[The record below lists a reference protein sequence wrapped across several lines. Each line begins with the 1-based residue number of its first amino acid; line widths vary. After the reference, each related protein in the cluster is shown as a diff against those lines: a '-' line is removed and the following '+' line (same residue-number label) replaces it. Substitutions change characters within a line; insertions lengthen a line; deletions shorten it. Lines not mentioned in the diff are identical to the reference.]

1 MPTKE
6 PIPPPPKKRL
16 VDDPSAESALQLA
29 VWWRKA
35 TKNGDSLE
43 ASKMIASMG
52 KIIDM
57 IIERVDRPPTSPPPP
72 KPK

>member
-6 PIPPPPKKRL
+6 PTPPPPRPRL

-35 TKNGDSLE
+35 TKRGESLE
-43 ASKMIASMG
+43 ASKMIASMAKVLDG
-52 KIIDM
+52 
-57 IIERVDRPPTSPPPP
+57 IIERVDTPPTSPPPP